1 VRSQAVP
8 GLFGESGTYG
18 EDEMEISASLVKE
31 LRTKTGVGMMECK
44 SALAEAKGD
53 LEEAE
58 KILRKKGLAAA
69 ASKAGRATGEGA
81 IAARVDASGRAAVLL
96 EMNCETD
103 FCARGADFQSLVG
116 DAVDAAM
123 ARGAAT
129 EGSVASPDAREALCD
144 ALGPDGHSLRQAIG
158 EAVGK
163 IGENLQLRRFVK
175 FERHGPSSI
184 LAAYVHTGAKIGVLV
199 EVDTADRAAGSEA
212 LLRDV
217 AMHIAAASP
226 RFIHR
231 RDVSAKVLSDEQ
243 EIARE
248 QSVKAGKPPQ
258 VVEKIVA
265 GRLEKYYG
273 ESCLLD
279 QPFVRDPDKT
289 VGQLLGDGMTV
300 RRFARFVLGESA

>member
-1 VRSQAVP
+1 VP
-8 GLFGESGTYG
+8 RLFDESGTEG
-18 EDEMEISASLVKE
+18 DAMEISASLVKE

-53 LEEAE
+53 LGEAE

-69 ASKAGRATGEGA
+69 ANKAGRATGEGA
-81 IAARVDASGRAAVLL
+81 IAARMDGAGRAAVLL

-116 DAVDAAM
+116 VALDAAM
-123 ARGAAT
+123 ARGAST
-129 EGSVASPDAREALCD
+129 VGASASSADCEALYD
-144 ALGPDGHSLRQAIG
+144 AAGPDGRSLRQIVG

-163 IGENLQLRRFVK
+163 IGENMQLRRFVK
-175 FERHGPSSI
+175 FDRTQPFSV
-184 LAAYVHTGAKIGVLV
+184 LTAYIHTGAKIGVLV
-199 EVDTADRAAGSEA
+199 EAESPSGTTAATEA

-226 RFIHR
+226 RFLR
-231 RDVSAKVLSDEQ
+231 REDVSAKVMADER
-243 EIARE
+243 EIARD
-248 QSVKAGKPPQ
+248 QAVKAGKPPQ

-265 GRLEKYYG
+265 GRLEKYFG
-273 ESCLLD
+273 EACLLD
-279 QPFVRDPDKT
+279 QPFVKDPDKT
-289 VGQLLGDGMTV
+289 VGQHLGEGMTV